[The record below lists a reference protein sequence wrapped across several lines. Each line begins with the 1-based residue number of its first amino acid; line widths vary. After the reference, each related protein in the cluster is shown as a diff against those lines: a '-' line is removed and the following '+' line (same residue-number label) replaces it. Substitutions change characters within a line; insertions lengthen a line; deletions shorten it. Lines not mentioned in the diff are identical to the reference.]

1 MSVALTLTFAQTQVF
16 ISMLCAMK
24 HAIFVFYTGWVLG
37 SGGGLQSW
45 KPASSRPMFSSVEP
59 HVTGINHMY
68 NYMHL
73 NV

>member
-1 MSVALTLTFAQTQVF
+1 
-16 ISMLCAMK
+16 
-24 HAIFVFYTGWVLG
+24 
-37 SGGGLQSW
+37 LQSW

-68 NYMHL
+68 NYMQLIRHL